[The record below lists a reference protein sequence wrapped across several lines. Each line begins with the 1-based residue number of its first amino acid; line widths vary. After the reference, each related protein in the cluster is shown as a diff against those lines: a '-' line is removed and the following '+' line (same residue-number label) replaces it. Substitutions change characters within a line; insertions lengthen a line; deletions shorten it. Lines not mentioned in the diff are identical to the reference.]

1 MCRQLPLV
9 VHWFSFF
16 FIRQAHVILHL
27 CTRLILMHDFCAVC
41 FQMVVAGMAAHS
53 EIQKGHEIANEMRRV
68 NKQLKEAQALAVTYN
83 NRERLF
89 GMPVT
94 NVSYGSLLPRTIYNI
109 DTNSLF
115 YIICFFNLFIF
126 V

>member
-1 MCRQLPLV
+1 
-9 VHWFSFF
+9 
-16 FIRQAHVILHL
+16 
-27 CTRLILMHDFCAVC
+27 
-41 FQMVVAGMAAHS
+41 MAAHS

>member
-1 MCRQLPLV
+1 
-9 VHWFSFF
+9 
-16 FIRQAHVILHL
+16 
-27 CTRLILMHDFCAVC
+27 
-41 FQMVVAGMAAHS
+41 MVVAGMAAHS

-94 NVSYGSLLPRTIYNI
+94 NVSYGSWLSRTW
-109 DTNSLF
+109 
-115 YIICFFNLFIF
+115 
-126 V
+126 

>member
-1 MCRQLPLV
+1 
-9 VHWFSFF
+9 
-16 FIRQAHVILHL
+16 
-27 CTRLILMHDFCAVC
+27 MHDFCAVC
-41 FQMVVAGMAAHS
+41 FQMVVAGMAAYS

-94 NVSYGSLLPRTIYNI
+94 NVSYGSLLPRTIYI
-109 DTNSLF
+109 YIYTNNLF
-115 YIICFFNLFIF
+115 YIYVFLIYLYLFNK
-126 V
+126 